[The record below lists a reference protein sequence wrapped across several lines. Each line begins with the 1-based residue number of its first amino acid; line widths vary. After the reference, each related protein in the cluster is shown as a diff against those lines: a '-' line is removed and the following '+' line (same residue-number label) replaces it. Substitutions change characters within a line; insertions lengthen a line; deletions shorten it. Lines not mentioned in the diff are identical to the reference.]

1 MILSLCL
8 SVCLGMAPG
17 QRGPDFTVPEARGH
31 FDDAV
36 AAFGDEDYARASE
49 SLRLAYELEQFAEL
63 LYARAQAERQLEHW
77 DTAASLYSDYL
88 ATDPPRD
95 QADNARGPLLFCGA
109 MAAKASGDCDDA
121 RPKLESYLEVYPDRA
136 DAEEARAALEACEAD
151 PDPEPPVPEPRVE
164 SEPAPVESKVDV
176 VDPPRPWHRDIA
188 GGVLVGSG
196 LAIAAAGTGVA
207 LGGRA
212 VFVQGRSSPE
222 GHAEGV
228 AAMDRGIRLERIG
241 IGIAAAGAVVT
252 LVGVARWIAVGLN
265 NRRSAPRQA
274 RLRRWQTRA
283 TISSCCFVLP
293 WR

>member
-1 MILSLCL
+1 M
-8 SVCLGMAPG
+8 MAPG
-17 QRGPDFTVPEARGH
+17 QKGPEFTVPEARAH

-36 AAFGDEDYARASE
+36 AAFADKDYAGASE
-49 SLRLAYELEQFAEL
+49 SLRLAYELEKFAEL

-109 MAAKASGDCDDA
+109 MAAKAAGDCDEA

-136 DAEEARAALEACEAD
+136 DAEEARVALEACEEE
-151 PDPEPPVPEPRVE
+151 PEPVPPPPAPRVE
-164 SEPAPVESKVDV
+164 PTPADPPPIESPSVDIVDSE
-176 VDPPRPWHRDIA
+176 PPRPWHRDVA

-212 VFVQGRSSPE
+212 VFVQGRRSPD
-222 GHAEGV
+222 GHAEGI

-252 LVGVARWIAVGLN
+252 LVGVARWIAVGVK
-265 NRRSAPRQA
+265 NRRGTPRQA
-274 RLRRWQTRA
+274 RLRRRQTRA
-283 TISSCCFVLP
+283 TIPTCCFVLP